1 MTREPYVFQAAD
13 GQKTEAE
20 RGRLLVPE
28 NRSSSRTNSI
38 ELAFVR
44 FKSTAAEPGLPIIYL
59 AGGPG
64 GSGIATAG
72 GPRFP
77 QFMAMRAVADV
88 IALDQRGV
96 GQSKPNLECRQTLDY
111 PPDRPGDRE
120 EMLRLYRERSRA
132 CARFWTEQ
140 GVDLFAY
147 NTIENADDVDALRE
161 ALGMEKISLWA
172 TSYGTHLAL
181 TVIRRHEEH
190 IHRAVLAG
198 VEGPDHTLKMP
209 GDVQRH
215 FEELARLY
223 REDPEV
229 GHFLPDLL
237 EWVDRV
243 CARLEKEPVAV
254 VITDPQTGER
264 INVTVGSFDLQLFAA
279 ALPGRIQA
287 IQNFPA
293 AAHAISN
300 GDFTPL
306 ATFALEFR
314 RAPLPP
320 AMSLMMDCAS
330 GASEGR
336 WARFRQEAA
345 AFPLASLADFPYP
358 DICDAWGSP
367 DLGPAF
373 RSPIRAHLPV
383 LFMSGALDGRTP
395 ANNVEEI
402 RDEFPNSVHVL
413 IEGTAHGDHLL
424 LSTPLTG
431 QVMMEFLSGRPVST
445 TRITLPPPRL
455 ETGTSRPDD
464 L

>member
-1 MTREPYVFQAAD
+1 MILEPYVFKAAD

-20 RGRLLVPE
+20 LGRLLVPE
-28 NRSSSRTNSI
+28 NRSNSRSNSI

-44 FKSTAAEPGLPIIYL
+44 FKCTAAEPGPPIVYL

-64 GSGIATAG
+64 GSGIGTAG

-96 GQSKPNLECRQTLDY
+96 GRSKPNLECRQTLDY
-111 PPDRPGDRE
+111 PLDRPGDRE
-120 EMLRLYRERSRA
+120 EMLRLYREHSRA

-147 NTIENADDVDALRE
+147 NTNENADDVEALRE
-161 ALGMEKISLWA
+161 ALGVEKISLWG

-181 TVIRRHEEH
+181 TVIRRHEERV
-190 IHRAVLAG
+190 HRVVLAG

-215 FEELARLY
+215 FEEITRLY
-223 REDPEV
+223 REDLEV
-229 GHFLPDLL
+229 GRLLVDLL

-243 CARLEKEPVAV
+243 CARLEKDPVIV
-254 VITDPQTGER
+254 EITDPRTGQR
-264 INVTVGSFDLQLFAA
+264 VNVTVGSFDLQLFAA

-287 IQNFPA
+287 IQSFPA
-293 AAHAISN
+293 AAHSISN

-306 ATFALEFR
+306 AMFALEFR

-330 GASEGR
+330 GASRER
-336 WARFRQEAA
+336 CARFRQEAA
-345 AFPLASLADFPYP
+345 AHPVASLVDFPYP

-373 RSPIRAHLPV
+373 RSPIRSHLPV

-395 ANNVEEI
+395 ASNVEEI
-402 RDEFPNSVHVL
+402 RDGFPHSVHVL

-424 LSTPLTG
+424 LSTPMTG
-431 QVMMEFLSGRPVST
+431 QVMMEFLAGRPVST

-455 ETGTSRPDD
+455 ETGTLRPGDS
-464 L
+464 